1 MLELRKFSWVLSYFL
16 FVHFLNAFGR
26 VFLPAK
32 KVFRGNLSFSADIES
47 VFRLAA
53 SDDDD
58 LLC

>member
-1 MLELRKFSWVLSYFL
+1 MPLD
-16 FVHFLNAFGR
+16 
-26 VFLPAK
+26 VFFCRAK
-32 KVFRGNLSFSADIES
+32 KVFRGNLSFSADSMS